1 MDDSLRVR
9 TLIEILKLSENYLK
23 SKGVQSARIESEW
36 ILQNV
41 LGLSRI
47 DLYLNFDRPISKDE
61 VEKIRNYIS
70 RRGKKEPIQYI
81 LGKTEFMGL
90 PFIVTPKVLIPR
102 SDTEVIVEKAIE
114 ILKQFK
120 NRKTKVLDIGTGSG
134 NIAISIAKYCT
145 GTQITAIDITL
156 DILKIAR
163 ENAKLNKVEDSIRFI
178 EKNFLKN
185 SDLDETF
192 DLIISNPPYIGNN
205 HYENLPEEIKQWEP
219 KIALYPGE
227 DELIF
232 YKAITNSYKK
242 FLKHNG
248 YIVVEIGGDYQLKN
262 VKSIF
267 EMANLNVIEAIFDY
281 TGEARGIIAKNIG

>member
-156 DILKIAR
+156 DILKVAR

-248 YIVVEIGGDYQLKN
+248 HIVVEIGGDYQLKN

-267 EMANLNVIEAIFDY
+267 EMANLNVIETIFDY